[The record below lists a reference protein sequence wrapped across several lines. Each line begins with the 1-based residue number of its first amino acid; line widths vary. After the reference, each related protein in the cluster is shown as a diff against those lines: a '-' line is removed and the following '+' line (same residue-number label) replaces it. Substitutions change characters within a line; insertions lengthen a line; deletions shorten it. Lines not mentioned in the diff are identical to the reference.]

1 MATRFEII
9 SQTVVRSIA
18 LENHFDAL
26 REGFH
31 KPIVACPRLVTA
43 HNCVCSLI
51 RICCNTTRC
60 GPLRERGTTTLVL
73 HLRTSCVSPVASS
86 PTCNALD
93 FEFQIST
100 SPEMHVATC
109 PPIHTTCESSTS
121 TFTTP
126 EYPIAVPCEARYGA
140 LNRPELINH

>member
-9 SQTVVRSIA
+9 SQRVVRSIA

-26 REGFH
+26 REGLP
-31 KPIVACPRLVTA
+31 KPIAACLPLVTA
-43 HNCVCSLI
+43 HSCACSLI
-51 RICCNTTRC
+51 QTCCSTAKC
-60 GPLRERGTTTLVL
+60 GLLRERGTTTSVH
-73 HLRTSCVSPVASS
+73 HLRTLFVSLAASS